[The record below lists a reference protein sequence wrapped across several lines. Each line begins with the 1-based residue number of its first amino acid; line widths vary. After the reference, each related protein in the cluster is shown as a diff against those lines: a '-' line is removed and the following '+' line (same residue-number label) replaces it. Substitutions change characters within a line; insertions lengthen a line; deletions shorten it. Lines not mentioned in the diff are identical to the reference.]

1 MCISCVF
8 PFFHTFLWN
17 YEELLFEYFFAYDSR
32 LVDKQLGAVDEL
44 ECAMDSTYTNIK
56 QTTIVEDQ
64 NLQERQSGDY
74 VSEKLEVC
82 TL

>member
-1 MCISCVF
+1 MRVPIF
-8 PFFHTFLWN
+8 QYIPLKLWGIIIWI
-17 YEELLFEYFFAYDSR
+17 FFAYVSR
-32 LVDKQLGAVDEL
+32 LVDKQLGAVDKL
-44 ECAMDSTYTNIK
+44 ECAMDSTYTKIK